1 MTDLT
6 ETSAIPPPATN
17 GALPG
22 ALPTEDAAGQ
32 TVAAIA
38 EADNISAGKSDLSR
52 TTTTTTTTTA
62 AAVLNMAPR

>member
-38 EADNISAGKSDLSR
+38 EADNISAGKSDPIENYNNNNSSS
-52 TTTTTTTTTA
+52 TKHGA
-62 AAVLNMAPR
+62 

>member
-38 EADNISAGKSDLSR
+38 EADNISAGKSDPIGNHYNNSSS
-52 TTTTTTTTTA
+52 TKHGA
-62 AAVLNMAPR
+62 

>member
-38 EADNISAGKSDLSR
+38 EADNISAGKSDPIENHS
-52 TTTTTTTTTA
+52 
-62 AAVLNMAPR
+62 NNNNNNKQY

>member
-38 EADNISAGKSDLSR
+38 EADNISAGTSDSIGNHYNNSSSS
-52 TTTTTTTTTA
+52 TKHGA
-62 AAVLNMAPR
+62 

>member
-1 MTDLT
+1 MTDVT

-38 EADNISAGKSDLSR
+38 EADNISAGKSDPIENHNNNNKNNNNSSS
-52 TTTTTTTTTA
+52 TKHA
-62 AAVLNMAPR
+62 A